1 MGVIV
6 YSISNCPKC
15 AAARALL
22 KRKNIGFEDFNVQ
35 EDKEKNKEVVQ
46 KLENAGISTDG
57 ISAPILD
64 IEGIIIQGFDK
75 EKILNVLKEKGVG
88 WA

>member
-15 AAARALL
+15 AAAKALL
-22 KRKNIGFEDFNVQ
+22 KRKNIAFEDFNMQ
-35 EDKEKNKEVVQ
+35 EDKEKKQEIVQ
-46 KLENAGISTDG
+46 KLENAGISTDE

-75 EKILNVLKEKGVG
+75 EKILNILKEKGIG
-88 WA
+88 GA